1 MKHRP
6 NAIIKLFINIFIS
19 KLPKIFL
26 LFLCIIYSVQKPVL
40 NYITTKVL
48 NICHIGERWKIRK
61 EENKTKVKIRN
72 YADESKYIL
81 KGMGVH
87 LEEEDVEEN

>member
-1 MKHRP
+1 M
-6 NAIIKLFINIFIS
+6 
-19 KLPKIFL
+19 
-26 LFLCIIYSVQKPVL
+26 
-40 NYITTKVL
+40 L

-61 EENKTKVKIRN
+61 DENKTKVKIRN

-81 KGMGVH
+81 KEMGVH